1 MLAEDAWGKRHSD
14 CEDFANVRKRKE
26 NENAFFFY
34 IQDFFDSFN

>member
-1 MLAEDAWGKRHSD
+1 MLAEDAWGKWHSD